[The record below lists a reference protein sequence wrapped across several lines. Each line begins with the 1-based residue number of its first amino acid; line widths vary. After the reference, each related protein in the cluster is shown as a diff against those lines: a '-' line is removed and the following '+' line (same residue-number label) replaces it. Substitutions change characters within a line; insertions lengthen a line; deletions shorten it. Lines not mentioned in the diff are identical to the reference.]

1 MVLKEWVEIGVVV
14 DRVSRDCQA
23 MEIGMVCGF

>member
-14 DRVSRDCQA
+14 DRVSRDYQA